1 MENNGSLSVMLGI
14 MFVLGQLG
22 GGGGQLMG
30 KQMSLE
36 TYLFYANLMMD
47 EIDKKYLEIIER
59 FLNLLIY
66 NP

>member
-1 MENNGSLSVMLGI
+1 
-14 MFVLGQLG
+14 
-22 GGGGQLMG
+22 MG